1 MGRVLLKVII
11 LGDSGVG
18 KTSLMNQYVNK
29 RFSNQYK
36 ATIGADFLTKEVMV
50 DDRLVT
56 MQLWDTAGQERFQS
70 LGVAF
75 YRGADCCV
83 LVYDVNSAKSFET
96 LDSWRDEFLIQASP
110 HDPEN
115 FPFVVLGNKID
126 VEENKRQVT
135 QKRAMTWC
143 QSKGNIPYFETSA
156 KEAINVEQAFQ
167 TVAKNALQ
175 QEQEESLSDSVP
187 ILDLNKRS
195 DRSSSNRCDAEP
207 GALADYILALLKHNV
222 PEAEMRK
229 ELTVQLDEFLEKEC
243 PPFIDTLFTVLRTKS
258 YLPYGTSPSTSAF
271 PANSADSGI
280 PIPIPASSSSPDG
293 PRKRSLEHDERDGR
307 PPAKGPRLSSEGQF
321 SRYSNGRGGGPDS
334 RSTGGW
340 GARVEGR
347 PVNGYHESSPQMNP
361 GGVGMNG
368 GQMNGRRPQ
377 PYLPPDQKRG
387 ICRDYHNNGYCSR
400 GAYCK
405 FSHGDDAVVPGQL
418 FPMNAA
424 GGMPF
429 MPMFPGG
436 GVPFGM
442 NGGAGPAYDPHEAR
456 MDMRPPTNGA
466 VRPQPRAP
474 LIPRAQQEGGSRMTR
489 SGELPVIQDLTP
501 PVHDAPTSPLTDRQ
515 RQLPPHLPLQSPS
528 SQMNSLPPESYSG
541 YDPSRNGM
549 NGHPMNGNSAMLGSQ
564 MDVDMSN
571 PMDMGGSVPHH
582 HPGGFRGGRGGPRG
596 KGVFNGEVHK
606 FNPERR
612 NDKTLVV
619 EKIPEDKLSL
629 EHVNDWFKRFGTVTN
644 VAIDSSSA
652 KALVSFSNHE
662 EAHAAWKSE
671 DAVFNNRFV
680 KLFWHRPM
688 EGHGQVGT
696 RMLAASAPIV
706 ANIAVKPEPTPA
718 ATPAVSTPSRPAA
731 TPARKTPSSTST
743 ALAAKQQLLEKQIA
757 EQKTLMA
764 SLSTASPEEKKE
776 IMSRLRKLGE
786 EMTAAPAPATPVVVK
801 EDPEKKERERLDK
814 ELELHSTAV
823 KVDEEE
829 STEDLKAKLER
840 LKAEAASLGLSDN
853 GTPETSWGGSYRPYR
868 GRGRGARSYYRGA
881 GPARGGPPRAS
892 MKLDNRPKKLVVKG
906 VKEDSTQAVRDWY
919 ETTGQVESVTTVEGG
934 DIVGLAKGHN
944 ISLVGPVQVAWYTG
958 TAVETPS
965 SAPLKGEPGL
975 NTDADIAA
983 QPVDEH
989 PQDAPSS
996 PGIHE
1001 EEVASGWGDG
1011 DEDGMGML

>member
-1 MGRVLLKVII
+1 MTLFDPTTSVHLKPW
-11 LGDSGVG
+11 
-18 KTSLMNQYVNK
+18 
-29 RFSNQYK
+29 
-36 ATIGADFLTKEVMV
+36 
-50 DDRLVT
+50 LV
-56 MQLWDTAGQERFQS
+56 R
-70 LGVAF
+70 
-75 YRGADCCV
+75 
-83 LVYDVNSAKSFET
+83 T
-96 LDSWRDEFLIQASP
+96 LE
-110 HDPEN
+110 
-115 FPFVVLGNKID
+115 
-126 VEENKRQVT
+126 
-135 QKRAMTWC
+135 
-143 QSKGNIPYFETSA
+143 
-156 KEAINVEQAFQ
+156 
-167 TVAKNALQ
+167 
-175 QEQEESLSDSVP
+175 P
-187 ILDLNKRS
+187 I
-195 DRSSSNRCDAEP
+195 CDAEP

-229 ELTVQLDEFLEKEC
+229 ELAVQLDEFLEKEC
-243 PPFIDTLFTVLRTKS
+243 PPFLDSLFAVVRTKS

-271 PANSADSGI
+271 PSNPDTGI
-280 PIPIPASSSSPDG
+280 PIPLDMPTASTSPDRT
-293 PRKRSLEHDERDGR
+293 RKRSFDNDERDGR

-321 SRYSNGRGGGPDS
+321 SRYSDGRGGGPDT

-340 GARVEGR
+340 GARVER
-347 PVNGYHESSPQMNP
+347 PPVNGYRESQPQMNA
-361 GGVGMNG
+361 GGMGMNGG

-418 FPMNAA
+418 FPMNGAGMGP

-429 MPMFPGG
+429 MPMFPTG

-442 NGGAGPAYDPHEAR
+442 NGGAGPAYDPHESR

-474 LIPRAQQEGGSRMTR
+474 LIPRAQQEGGGRMAR

-501 PVHDAPTSPLTDRQ
+501 PVHNSPGSPLVDPHA
-515 RQLPPHLPLQSPS
+515 QLPPHLPLQSPHA
-528 SQMNSLPPESYSG
+528 QMNSLPPDG
-541 YDPSRNGM
+541 YTGYGPGRNGM
-549 NGHPMNGNSAMLGSQ
+549 PGHPMNGNSAMLGSQ

-571 PMDMGGSVPHH
+571 PMEMGGMMGGPMPHH
-582 HPGGFRGGRGGPRG
+582 HPGGFRGGRGGGGPRG

-652 KALVSFSNHE
+652 KALVSFSNHD

-680 KLFWHRPM
+680 KLFWHRPL
-688 EGHGQVGT
+688 EGHGQAGA
-696 RMLAASAPIV
+696 RMLAASAPVV
-706 ANIAVKPEPTPA
+706 ANIVIKPDAAVTPA
-718 ATPAVSTPSRPAA
+718 
-731 TPARKTPSSTST
+731 PSSTST
-743 ALAAKQQLLEKQIA
+743 SSRVIATPRKATSATSTLAAKQQLLEKQIA
-757 EQKTLMA
+757 EQKALMA
-764 SLSTASPEEKKE
+764 SLSTASAEEKKE
-776 IMSRLRKLGE
+776 IMGRLRKLGK
-786 EMTAAPAPATPVVVK
+786 EMTAAPAPATPVAVK
-801 EDPEKKERERLDK
+801 AEDPEKKERERLDK
-814 ELELHSTAV
+814 ELELHSAAV
-823 KVDEEE
+823 KVEDEEE

-840 LKAEAASLGLSDN
+840 LKAEAASLGLSDS
-853 GTPETSWGGSYRPYR
+853 PAETSWGGSYRPYR

-906 VKEDSTQAVRDWY
+906 AKEDSTQAVRDWF
-919 ETTGQVESVTTVEGG
+919 ETTGQVESVTAVENG
-934 DIVGLAKGHN
+934 DIIVTFRTRSGAEQGLAKGHN
-944 ISLVGPVQVAWYTG
+944 ISLVGPVQVSWHTSGSMG
-958 TAVETPS
+958 TTPATLAPTPS
-965 SAPLKGEPGL
+965 GDTDSAPPPASPL
-975 NTDADIAA
+975 
-983 QPVDEH
+983 H
-989 PQDAPSS
+989 DAPRS
-996 PGIHE
+996 PGPSVQE

>member
-1 MGRVLLKVII
+1 MIFDPATGIHLKPW
-11 LGDSGVG
+11 
-18 KTSLMNQYVNK
+18 
-29 RFSNQYK
+29 
-36 ATIGADFLTKEVMV
+36 
-50 DDRLVT
+50 LV
-56 MQLWDTAGQERFQS
+56 R
-70 LGVAF
+70 
-75 YRGADCCV
+75 
-83 LVYDVNSAKSFET
+83 T
-96 LDSWRDEFLIQASP
+96 LE
-110 HDPEN
+110 
-115 FPFVVLGNKID
+115 
-126 VEENKRQVT
+126 
-135 QKRAMTWC
+135 
-143 QSKGNIPYFETSA
+143 
-156 KEAINVEQAFQ
+156 
-167 TVAKNALQ
+167 
-175 QEQEESLSDSVP
+175 P
-187 ILDLNKRS
+187 I
-195 DRSSSNRCDAEP
+195 CDAEP

-229 ELTVQLDEFLEKEC
+229 ELTLQLDEFLEKEC
-243 PPFIDTLFTVLRTKS
+243 PPFIETLFTVLRTKS
-258 YLPYGTSPSTSAF
+258 YLPYGASPSSAF
-271 PANSADSGI
+271 PPGSADTGI
-280 PIPIPASSSSPDG
+280 PIPLGIHSSSVSPDRT
-293 PRKRSLEHDERDGR
+293 RKRSFDNDERDGR

-321 SRYSNGRGGGPDS
+321 SRYSNGRGGGPD

-340 GARVEGR
+340 GARVER
-347 PVNGYHESSPQMNP
+347 PPVGGGYRDSMSSGAM
-361 GGVGMNG
+361 GVNG

-418 FPMNAA
+418 FPMNGA

-429 MPMFPGG
+429 MPMFPQG

-474 LIPRAQQEGGSRMTR
+474 LIARAQQEGPSRMAR

-501 PVHDAPTSPLTDRQ
+501 PVHDAPGSPVIDPQ
-515 RQLPPHLPLQSPS
+515 RQPPPHLPLQSPHA
-528 SQMNSLPPESYSG
+528 QMNNLPPDNYNG
-541 YDPSRNGM
+541 YGAGRNGM
-549 NGHPMNGNSAMLGSQ
+549 SGQHMNGTPAIHPSQ
-564 MDVDMSN
+564 MDVDMPN
-571 PMDMGGSVPHH
+571 PMDMGGPMNHH
-582 HPGGFRGGRGGPRG
+582 HSSPGGFRGGRGGPRG

-688 EGHGQVGT
+688 EGHGQIGS
-696 RMLAASAPIV
+696 RMLAASAPVV
-706 ANIAVKPEPTPA
+706 ANIVTKPDPGP
-718 ATPAVSTPSRPAA
+718 ATPVAPAPSRPVTS
-731 TPARKTPSSTST
+731 TPARKAPSATST

-757 EQKTLMA
+757 EQKALMA

-776 IMSRLRKLGE
+776 IMARLRKLGE
-786 EMTAAPAPATPVVVK
+786 EMAPVAPVAVTVK

-814 ELELHSTAV
+814 ELELHSATV
-823 KVDEEE
+823 KVEEEE
-829 STEDLKAKLER
+829 STDDLKAKLER
-840 LKAEAASLGLSDN
+840 LKAEAASLGLSEN
-853 GTPETSWGGSYRPYR
+853 GVETSWGGSYRPYR
-868 GRGRGARSYYRGA
+868 GRGRGSRSYYRGA
-881 GPARGGPPRAS
+881 GAARGGPPRAS
-892 MKLDNRPKKLVVKG
+892 MKLDNRPKKLIVKG
-906 VKEDSTQAVRDWY
+906 TKEDSTQAVRDWY
-919 ETTGQVESVTTVEGG
+919 ETTGQLESLTTVDNG
-934 DIVGLAKGHN
+934 DIVVTFRTRSGAEQGLAKGQN
-944 ISLVGPVQVAWYTG
+944 ISLVGPVQVAWHTG
-958 TAVETPS
+958 PVVGSTATSASTPHKGDTDIDIG
-965 SAPLKGEPGL
+965 SAP
-975 NTDADIAA
+975 
-983 QPVDEH
+983 QPVELH
-989 PQDAPSS
+989 SQDAPHS
-996 PGIHE
+996 PGGLIQE